1 MVVGCSIQFPDGI
14 IMDVPA
20 RLLNSPG
27 LALWDVDAP
36 DACAVRITGTAEI
49 AHWKGRI
56 IFALWP
62 DFAFRTRLTDTGWVD
77 WRAPWLMG
85 HSLAGVKA
93 QEDEIQS
100 TYGHRLDIWLERGAA
115 TRS

>member
-1 MVVGCSIQFPDGI
+1 
-14 IMDVPA
+14 MDVPA

-49 AHWKGRI
+49 SHWKERI

-62 DFAFRTRLTDTGWVD
+62 DFALRTRLTDTGWVD
-77 WRAPWLMG
+77 WRAPWLIS

-100 TYGHRLDIWLERGAA
+100 KYGHRRDIWLERGAA